1 MKVFVKISNWHKG
14 VEFEESVEVMVFDTL
29 EKAIKE
35 MKMEQKQ
42 VEDTFKEVYGKN
54 NFLVKE
60 DMAFN
65 SIDIYDI
72 YHGVNDRWS
81 CEIVEKDIL

>member
-14 VEFEESVEVMVFDTL
+14 VEFDESVEVMVFDTL

-54 NFLVKE
+54 NFLVEE
-60 DMAFN
+60 DNLFN

-81 CEIVEKDIL
+81 CMIVEKNVL

>member
-14 VEFEESVEVMVFDTL
+14 VEFEESVEVKVFDTV

-54 NFLVKE
+54 NFLVE
-60 DMAFN
+60 ENIAFN

>member
-42 VEDTFKEVYGKN
+42 VEDTFK
-54 NFLVKE
+54 
-60 DMAFN
+60 
-65 SIDIYDI
+65 
-72 YHGVNDRWS
+72 
-81 CEIVEKDIL
+81 